1 MRLARLSSAAVAG
14 AIFSSLHAAPAF
26 AQNWGEQAGVQFRY
40 SNQGFAHEVARNQL
54 GISAAAA
61 AAAAGGGGGGLGTL
75 QSNQQL
81 NNAVQVTNNA
91 TYNVTVT
98 GDGNYLTFDTNVN
111 ADQDSTDTN
120 LSGSN
125 TIQSTSGTNTSSDVL
140 NK

>member
-1 MRLARLSSAAVAG
+1 MSRVRFVAALTVFGFFSLFYALPAVAQG
-14 AIFSSLHAAPAF
+14 
-26 AQNWGEQAGVQFRY
+26 WGEQTSLQFRY
-40 SNQGFAHEVARNQL
+40 SNQGFANEVARNQL
-54 GISAAAA
+54 GLSAAAA
-61 AAAAGGGGGGLGTL
+61 AAASGGGGSGLGTL

-81 NNAVQVTNNA
+81 NNSVQVTNNA

-98 GDGNYLTFDTNVN
+98 GDGNYLNFDTNVN

-140 NK
+140 NQ